1 MWINTYI
8 KYISMALKVS
18 TREFQLNSKELE
30 NLNNSSLKIRTE
42 LKIANFLFTI
52 LKIFCDL
59 IFAFL
64 NF

>member
-1 MWINTYI
+1 
-8 KYISMALKVS
+8 MAPQVS

-59 IFAFL
+59 IFAIL